1 VKPRVLIFI
10 VAYNAEKTISGVLSR
25 IPESLQDFDTEVL
38 IIDDSS
44 QDRTFE
50 VAHQRLG
57 EGECPFRCTTL
68 FNAENQGYGGNQK
81 IGFHYAIENGFDV
94 VALVH
99 GDGQYAPEEL
109 PNLLRPVISGEAD
122 AVFGSRML
130 VWGGAISGG
139 MPLYKFVGNKILTA
153 FQNAV
158 LGTALSEFH
167 SGYRVYAVPMLNA
180 IPFDLNT
187 NVFHFDTEIIIQTVF
202 GGYRIKELPIPT
214 YYGDEIC
221 HVDGF
226 RYAFDVVK
234 TTLLARAQHLGLFY
248 RRNLDVQPTEHGG
261 IYEAKLGFNSSHTYA
276 IDSVARESRVLDI
289 GCAGGYV
296 GEALVAKG
304 CSLTGVDRSADAKD
318 ATFQEF
324 IQLDLDSEELDF
336 DPASYDTVLMLDVI
350 EHLSE
355 PERFMAAFAK
365 RARQKPDLKIIVTT
379 GNVGFIIIRLSML
392 FGMFNYGKRGIL
404 DLTHKRL
411 FTFATLRSLFEQ
423 FGFEVLETRGIPA
436 PFPLAFGNN
445 VLGRFLVLLNNALI
459 RVSKTLFGYQVFM
472 VARPRPSLD
481 YLLTAAYEE
490 SERRQKESLTLKSDK
505 KAS

>member
-1 VKPRVLIFI
+1 
-10 VAYNAEKTISGVLSR
+10 
-25 IPESLQDFDTEVL
+25 
-38 IIDDSS
+38 
-44 QDRTFE
+44 
-50 VAHQRLG
+50 
-57 EGECPFRCTTL
+57 
-68 FNAENQGYGGNQK
+68 
-81 IGFHYAIENGFDV
+81 
-94 VALVH
+94 
-99 GDGQYAPEEL
+99 
-109 PNLLRPVISGEAD
+109 
-122 AVFGSRML
+122 M
-130 VWGGAISGG
+130 
-139 MPLYKFVGNKILTA
+139 
-153 FQNAV
+153 
-158 LGTALSEFH
+158 
-167 SGYRVYAVPMLNA
+167 
-180 IPFDLNT
+180 
-187 NVFHFDTEIIIQTVF
+187 
-202 GGYRIKELPIPT
+202 RIKELPIPT

-226 RYAFDVVK
+226 RYAYDVVK

-276 IDSVARESRVLDI
+276 IDSVARDSRVLDI

-318 ATFQEF
+318 ATFHEF

-336 DPASYDTVLMLDVI
+336 DPALYDTVLMLDVL

-355 PERFMAAFAK
+355 PERFMASFAK
-365 RARQKPDLKIIVTT
+365 RARQKPDIKIVVTT

-392 FGMFNYGKRGIL
+392 FGMFNYGKCGIL

-481 YLLTAAYEE
+481 HLLTAAYEE